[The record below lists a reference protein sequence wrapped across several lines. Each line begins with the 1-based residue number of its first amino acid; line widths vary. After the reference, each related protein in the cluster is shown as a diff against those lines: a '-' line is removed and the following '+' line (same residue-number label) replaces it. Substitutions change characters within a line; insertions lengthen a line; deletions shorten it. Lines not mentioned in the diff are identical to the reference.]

1 MIKRR
6 ILENIRW
13 QLVMQM
19 EYLQGAAGR
28 TAVRIKGEPG
38 NLADVIDQAS
48 AEQDRVV
55 ELTIRSR
62 ESLQIREIQETILR
76 IDRGEFGT
84 CARCGRAIAQKR
96 LLLAPMS
103 RLCTSCKARTE
114 LHRNRGGRCA
124 PGYGVAYHAA

>member
-19 EYLQGAAGR
+19 EYLQGAACR

-76 IDRGEFGT
+76 IDRGEFGI
-84 CARCGRAIAQKR
+84 CVRCGEAIAQKR

-103 RLCTSCKARTE
+103 RLCAVCKAKTE
-114 LHRNRGGRCA
+114 FHRNRGGRCA
-124 PGYGVAYHAA
+124 PGYGVEYHAA